1 MYGTTAQAHTLFER
15 SAERWYEITKWI
27 SANSLDLILAALIAG
42 AIALFLLALRRF
54 GYRLIRD
61 RDLSISWQTIFGRVL
76 AKTTL
81 FFIVM
86 TAVKLVAGQAQAP
99 FFLQR
104 TIDVL
109 FIVAVALQSAIWARE
124 LVLGFIQHR
133 IGYEDDTGRLSS
145 ALAIIRL
152 FVTVTMFAIAIIV
165 ILDNIGVNVT
175 GLVAGLGIGGIA
187 IGLAAQG
194 IFSDL
199 FAALSI
205 IFDRPFRRGDMI
217 TFGSPPT
224 TGMVELIGLKST
236 RVRSLNGEEVVISNT
251 KLLEQQLQN
260 WSQLRE
266 RRAMMQFGLVYQ
278 TPPDLLARIPAELKA
293 VVDAQQLARFD
304 RAHAFAFAASSI
316 DFELVFHVTTPEMED
331 FMQVR
336 QDVML
341 GMVRRFAELGV
352 EFAYP
357 TQTSFT
363 AAPDGSLVLPYAPPD
378 RAGADEANEP
388 AGSGVGKTRSPT

>member
-165 ILDNIGVNVT
+165 ILDNIGV
-175 GLVAGLGIGGIA
+175 
-187 IGLAAQG
+187 
-194 IFSDL
+194 
-199 FAALSI
+199 
-205 IFDRPFRRGDMI
+205 
-217 TFGSPPT
+217 
-224 TGMVELIGLKST
+224 
-236 RVRSLNGEEVVISNT
+236 
-251 KLLEQQLQN
+251 
-260 WSQLRE
+260 
-266 RRAMMQFGLVYQ
+266 
-278 TPPDLLARIPAELKA
+278 
-293 VVDAQQLARFD
+293 
-304 RAHAFAFAASSI
+304 
-316 DFELVFHVTTPEMED
+316 
-331 FMQVR
+331 
-336 QDVML
+336 
-341 GMVRRFAELGV
+341 
-352 EFAYP
+352 
-357 TQTSFT
+357 
-363 AAPDGSLVLPYAPPD
+363 
-378 RAGADEANEP
+378 
-388 AGSGVGKTRSPT
+388 

>member
-316 DFELVFHVTTPEMED
+316 D
-331 FMQVR
+331 
-336 QDVML
+336 
-341 GMVRRFAELGV
+341 
-352 EFAYP
+352 
-357 TQTSFT
+357 
-363 AAPDGSLVLPYAPPD
+363 
-378 RAGADEANEP
+378 
-388 AGSGVGKTRSPT
+388 